1 MFYKKQNSSSSIFTV
16 SICIIMLG
24 VGFLLGYV
32 FTSFTAGE
40 NYKQRE
46 TQLKAQIAQLEQ
58 SGIPASVGNDPDG
71 KPSSS
76 PGLTNHGKTTPS
88 PDRIDPPDQKDEN
101 SGVDG
106 EDDAPTNAPPDI
118 SPSSSD
124 DPSNIISV
132 LPNDDDE
139 KEPDDSEFTQGVGN
153 STDEKI
159 QEKYIFKIYNNKLAI
174 FDYTNDQ
181 VGEVQTIINT
191 DINFLSKADRLML
204 EKGIII
210 ENEEQLSRI
219 LEDYTS

>member
-40 NYKQRE
+40 NYKQKE
-46 TQLKAQIAQLEQ
+46 TQLRAQIAQLEQ
-58 SGIPASVGNDPDG
+58 SGVPVSVGNDKED
-71 KPSSS
+71 KTS
-76 PGLTNHGKTTPS
+76 PTPKVSDSAKTSPS
-88 PDRIDPPDQKDEN
+88 PDRIDPPDEDEN
-101 SGVDG
+101 DG
-106 EDDAPTNAPPDI
+106 DDEPTNSPPDS
-118 SPSSSD
+118 SPSPSD
-124 DPSNIISV
+124 DPSDIITV
-132 LPNDDDE
+132 LPSDD
-139 KEPDDSEFTQGVGN
+139 PDDSEPTQNVGN
-153 STDEKI
+153 SSDEKI

>member
-1 MFYKKQNSSSSIFTV
+1 MFYKKQNSSSSIFTI

-40 NYKQRE
+40 NYKQKE

-58 SGIPASVGNDPDG
+58 SGVPVSVGNDKED
-71 KPSSS
+71 KTS
-76 PGLTNHGKTTPS
+76 PTPKVSDSAKTSPS
-88 PDRIDPPDQKDEN
+88 PDRIDPPDEDEN
-101 SGVDG
+101 GG
-106 EDDAPTNAPPDI
+106 DDEPTNSPPDS
-118 SPSSSD
+118 SPSPSD
-124 DPSNIISV
+124 DPSNNITV
-132 LPNDDDE
+132 LPSDD
-139 KEPDDSEFTQGVGN
+139 PDDSEPTQNVGN
-153 STDEKI
+153 SSDEKI

>member
-40 NYKQRE
+40 NYKQKE
-46 TQLKAQIAQLEQ
+46 TQLRAQIAQLEQ
-58 SGIPASVGNDPDG
+58 SGVPVSVGNDKEDKTSPTPKVSDG
-71 KPSSS
+71 A
-76 PGLTNHGKTTPS
+76 KTSPS
-88 PDRIDPPDQKDEN
+88 PERIDPPDEDEN
-101 SGVDG
+101 GG
-106 EDDAPTNAPPDI
+106 DDEPTNSPPDS
-118 SPSSSD
+118 SPSPSD
-124 DPSNIISV
+124 DPSDIITV
-132 LPNDDDE
+132 LPSDD
-139 KEPDDSEFTQGVGN
+139 PDDSEPTQNVGN
-153 STDEKI
+153 SSDEKI

>member
-1 MFYKKQNSSSSIFTV
+1 M
-16 SICIIMLG
+16 
-24 VGFLLGYV
+24 LGYV

-40 NYKQRE
+40 NYKQKE
-46 TQLKAQIAQLEQ
+46 TQLRAQIAQLEQ
-58 SGIPASVGNDPDG
+58 SGVPVSVGNDKED
-71 KPSSS
+71 KTS
-76 PGLTNHGKTTPS
+76 PTPKVSDSAKTSPS
-88 PDRIDPPDQKDEN
+88 PDRIDPPDEDEN
-101 SGVDG
+101 GG
-106 EDDAPTNAPPDI
+106 DDEPTNSPPDS
-118 SPSSSD
+118 SPSPSD
-124 DPSNIISV
+124 DPSDIITV
-132 LPNDDDE
+132 LPSDD
-139 KEPDDSEFTQGVGN
+139 PDDSEPTQNVGN
-153 STDEKI
+153 SSDEKI

>member
-40 NYKQRE
+40 NYKQKE

-58 SGIPASVGNDPDG
+58 SGVPVSVGNDKEDKTSPTPKVTDG
-71 KPSSS
+71 S
-76 PGLTNHGKTTPS
+76 KTSPS
-88 PDRIDPPDQKDEN
+88 PDRIDPPDEDEN
-101 SGVDG
+101 GG
-106 EDDAPTNAPPDI
+106 DDEPTNSPPDS
-118 SPSSSD
+118 SPSPSD
-124 DPSNIISV
+124 DPSNIITV
-132 LPNDDDE
+132 LPSDD
-139 KEPDDSEFTQGVGN
+139 PDDSEPTQNVGN
-153 STDEKI
+153 SSDEKI

>member
-40 NYKQRE
+40 NYKQKE
-46 TQLKAQIAQLEQ
+46 TQLRAQIAQLEQ
-58 SGIPASVGNDPDG
+58 SGVPVSVGNDKED
-71 KPSSS
+71 KTS
-76 PGLTNHGKTTPS
+76 PTPKVSDSAKTSPS
-88 PDRIDPPDQKDEN
+88 PDRIDPPDEDEN
-101 SGVDG
+101 GG
-106 EDDAPTNAPPDI
+106 DDEPTNSPPDS
-118 SPSSSD
+118 SPSPSD
-124 DPSNIISV
+124 DPSNIITV
-132 LPNDDDE
+132 LPSED
-139 KEPDDSEFTQGVGN
+139 PDDSEPTQNVGN
-153 STDEKI
+153 SSDEKI